1 MRNAC
6 RIPKAG
12 PVWRVKVL
20 GLLEGGIG
28 RKLYSV
34 AKIDMSSGN
43 SHIKRLLSV
52 FDYACLCIVGLL
64 LSVHGRLSAHAR
76 VSSAHRDLRLV

>member
-1 MRNAC
+1 MRNSC
-6 RIPKAG
+6 RIPEAG

-34 AKIDMSSGN
+34 AKIDMSSGY
-43 SHIKRLLSV
+43 SHIMRLL
-52 FDYACLCIVGLL
+52 F
-64 LSVHGRLSAHAR
+64 RL
-76 VSSAHRDLRLV
+76 